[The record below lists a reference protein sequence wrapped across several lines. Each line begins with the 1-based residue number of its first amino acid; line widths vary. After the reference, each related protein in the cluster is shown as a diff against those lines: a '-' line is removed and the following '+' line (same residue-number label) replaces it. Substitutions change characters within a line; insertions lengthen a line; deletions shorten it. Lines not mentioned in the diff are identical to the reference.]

1 MKVKTILKCI
11 SLIAAGACLM
21 LACSKPS
28 ASSQQ
33 VNAASAAPDSSN
45 NAVRPTATIASQP
58 QAPEDKIIRIKAD
71 EAKKLVEEGKAVV
84 IDVRGSDAFKN
95 AHIKGSLDFP
105 IGKLES
111 GDFKGLPKDKRI
123 IAYCTCGAE
132 QTSARAAQL
141 LDKAGYKE
149 ASALLGGMHA
159 WESAG
164 GELVKL
170 EAEKTVK
177 H

>member
-1 MKVKTILKCI
+1 MKVTTILKCI

-33 VNAASAAPDSSN
+33 VNAASASPGSSN
-45 NAVRPTATIASQP
+45 NAIRPSATIASQP

-71 EAKKLVEEGKAVV
+71 EAKRLVEEGKAVV
-84 IDVRGSDAFKN
+84 IDVRGSDAFRN
-95 AHIKGSLDFP
+95 THIKGALDFP

-132 QTSARAAQL
+132 QTSSRAAQML
-141 LDKAGYKE
+141 EKAGFKE
-149 ASALLGGMHA
+149 PSALLGGMHA

-164 GELVKL
+164 GELVKV
-170 EAEKTVK
+170 EGEKSIK